1 MTQLLSRLTLNQRLA
16 VVALGLGVLALFA
29 SPYQGSAVEVD
40 TAALATGV
48 GTGADRVAPRE
59 LAAWILGGR
68 ADYRLIDMRSEADFA
83 RGQIPTAEN
92 IPAAG
97 LLDAGLL
104 RNEKIIIYGDDGVQ
118 SAQVWLLLRA
128 NGYRGARLLE
138 GGIAAWQEQV
148 VSPVLAENPTPE
160 QKAENDK
167 LTAIAAYFG
176 GTPRTAGAGG
186 ALVPR
191 APGAGTAFPKVA
203 PPVAPAGFGK
213 PVTKK
218 KKKEGC

>member
-1 MTQLLSRLTLNQRLA
+1 MANWMSHLTLNQRLA
-16 VVALGLGVLALFA
+16 GVALALGAVALFA
-29 SPYQGSAVEVD
+29 SPYQGSTVRVD
-40 TAALATGV
+40 TAALATELA
-48 GTGADRVAPRE
+48 TGADRVAPRE

-83 RGQIPTAEN
+83 RDRIPTAEN

-97 LLDAGLL
+97 LLTAGLF

-118 SAQVWLLLRA
+118 SAQAWLLLRA

-138 GGIAAWQEQV
+138 GGITAWQERV
-148 VSPVLAENPTPE
+148 VSPVLTENPTPE

-176 GTPRTAGAGG
+176 GVPRVGGVAVAPFLSAAPAGAAVPRVAPPAVPAGAGKP
-186 ALVPR
+186 APR
-191 APGAGTAFPKVA
+191 
-203 PPVAPAGFGK
+203 
-213 PVTKK
+213 KK
-218 KKKEGC
+218 REGC